1 MEKNEE
7 NLPSSVAVEMV
18 DFLRVE
24 TVLSQC
30 FEWSDWQQASGESFY
45 SRRADFPA
53 PPTPEEKK
61 V

>member
-30 FEWSDWQQASGESFY
+30 FE
-45 SRRADFPA
+45 
-53 PPTPEEKK
+53 
-61 V
+61 